1 MQRKEKERSISLQ
14 KDSENQVK
22 GKVVPT
28 SFLKKVGRGPFVRA
42 EERRKRNRGDSQNS
56 DGEG

>member
-14 KDSENQVK
+14 ESENQVK
-22 GKVVPT
+22 DKVVPT